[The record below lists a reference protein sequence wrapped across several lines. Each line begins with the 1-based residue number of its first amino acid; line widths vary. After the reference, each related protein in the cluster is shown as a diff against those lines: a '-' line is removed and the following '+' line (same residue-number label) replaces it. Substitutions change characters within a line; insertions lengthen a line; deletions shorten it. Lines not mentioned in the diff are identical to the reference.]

1 MEHFSNFVGP
11 RGSSLNRP
19 AGGNAASSPCHRRCY
34 LALTGIADG
43 IRGVALSMEEAYN
56 KAAAAAKDAIKP
68 AVDVR
73 GADRSCHA

>member
-1 MEHFSNFVGP
+1 
-11 RGSSLNRP
+11 
-19 AGGNAASSPCHRRCY
+19 
-34 LALTGIADG
+34 
-43 IRGVALSMEEAYN
+43 MEEAYN